1 MNVDR
6 QSNIKYREIL
16 EKEGTYTDEASEHN
30 NTMNERRARNALRDP
45 VRMKGI

>member
-30 NTMNERRARNALRDP
+30 NTMRRARNALRDP